1 MAEPTRPGT
10 CAAGMGHLE
19 NLRPLAA
26 CRLCWPYVKVVLDG
40 STANGPWKS
49 LRRQRLAFFASSS
62 RSIIRNGR
70 EPLRR
75 RSRTRM
81 PPRICCAGTGW
92 RVGGVSDQTR
102 PLYRAGGG
110 RVDDP
115 SAFVRQGKR
124 KATTALRRLLAAC
137 VTRRGAGSLPSP
149 SPLHLPEQLSCSVAD
164 GQFRLRPVDERELMI
179 SAVGQKVASRSST
192 DLIPMGWLAQSDPP
206 GMQ

>member
-1 MAEPTRPGT
+1 
-10 CAAGMGHLE
+10 MGHLE

-49 LRRQRLAFFASSS
+49 LRRQRLAFFARSS

-81 PPRICCAGTGW
+81 PPRICCAGAWLASGW
-92 RVGGVSDQTR
+92 SQR
-102 PLYRAGGG
+102 PDPAALPGAGGG

-124 KATTALRRLLAAC
+124 KAPTALRRLLAAC